1 MIAASP
7 PAPRPGRLTG
17 LPQRL
22 LTTALAM
29 SALAYL
35 ITTEYGLAAA
45 AGVALFAAGY
55 EYRSITVPRA
65 SVPGRITGGLAAVA
79 AGGATIGL
87 ASWPLAGAA
96 CAVGAAA
103 WMVLAIVPARRF
115 AMGAGT
121 GAAVALRGALY
132 FGGLPAFLLVLQRS
146 GGEHAGHWVWLALAV
161 SWGGDVGGYLAGRL
175 WGKRPL
181 APRVSPR
188 KTVEGA
194 LGALLLGTGLGLAVW
209 STDRTALPLAT
220 LAWLAPSAQLLSQA
234 GDLLESRLKR
244 LCGVKDSGGVLPGLG
259 GMLDCLDGL
268 CLAAP
273 WLYFASGLAW
283 R

>member
-1 MIAASP
+1 MIAGSP
-7 PAPRPGRLTG
+7 PTLRAALLPGLARRLM
-17 LPQRL
+17 
-22 LTTALAM
+22 TTAVGM

-55 EYRSITVPRA
+55 EYRSITVP
-65 SVPGRITGGLAAVA
+65 SGRPRGRLAGGLGAVG
-79 AGGATIGL
+79 AGGVAMLL
-87 ASWPLAGAA
+87 APWPLAAA
-96 CAVGAAA
+96 GLAVGAAA
-103 WMVLAIVPARRF
+103 WMVLWIVPTRRSGTGV
-115 AMGAGT
+115 GAGP
-121 GAAVALRGALY
+121 AVALRGALY
-132 FGGLPAFLLVLQRS
+132 FGALPAFLLLLQRS
-146 GGEHAGHWVWLALAV
+146 GGEHASYWVWLALAV

-175 WGKRPL
+175 WGRRPL

-209 STDRTALPLAT
+209 STDRAALPLAT
-220 LAWLAPSAQLLSQA
+220 LAWLAPTTQSLSQA

-244 LCGVKDSGGVLPGLG
+244 LCAVKDSGGVLPGLG
-259 GMLDCLDGL
+259 GMLDCVDGL